1 MRISTKEQ
9 RKLQNVYFLKTA
21 YPIMLKKKQK
31 SAVETR
37 NEISSSHIDDEKF
50 I

>member
-1 MRISTKEQ
+1 MTISTKEQ

-21 YPIMLKKKQK
+21 DPITLRKKQK

-37 NEISSSHIDDEKF
+37 NEISSSHIDDERSL
-50 I
+50 